1 MFAHT
6 DGPSLQ
12 RMKLTNSLGPVLP
25 ALSEGC
31 GDEGGIAMVDSATE
45 KIIDKL
51 QKLRDLRRARDRVRQ
66 LERELSGE
74 PATPVEAPPIPEFL
88 RRAPL
93 QFR

>member
-1 MFAHT
+1 
-6 DGPSLQ
+6 
-12 RMKLTNSLGPVLP
+12 
-25 ALSEGC
+25 
-31 GDEGGIAMVDSATE
+31 MVDSAME

-74 PATPVEAPPIPEFL
+74 PATPVEAPSIPEFL